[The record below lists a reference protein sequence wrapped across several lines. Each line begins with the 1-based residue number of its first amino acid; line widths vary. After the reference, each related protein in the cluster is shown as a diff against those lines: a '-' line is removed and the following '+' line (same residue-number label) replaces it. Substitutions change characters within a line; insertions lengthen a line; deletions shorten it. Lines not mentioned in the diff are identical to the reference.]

1 MFHVKRLFYWEKLLY
16 NRSTVRKDVYVKG
29 KQSLKKGRI
38 MSESTIAAISTPQ
51 GTGGI
56 SIVRMS
62 GGSSFDIIKRIFKPI
77 NKGVLDRDKDNRRM
91 RYGHIEKDGR
101 VYDEVMV
108 CFMKAPNTYTR
119 EDICEINCHG
129 SLISV
134 KEILNLLLDE
144 GCILAD
150 RGEFTK
156 RAFLNG
162 RIDLSQAEAVL
173 DIINSTNDLS
183 QRQGLRQLS
192 GFLKEKIDSIR
203 KVQLEALSR
212 IEYSINFTEDGED
225 LPLDDII
232 FYVDKANM
240 EVNKLLATANKGKL
254 IKEGIETTIIGKPNV
269 GKSSLLNVLLNE
281 NRAIVTD
288 IPGTTR
294 DSITEYINLG
304 NLTLKINDTAGIRET
319 VDKVE
324 KIGVERS
331 KKLAQDSD
339 LIIAIFDNSRELDKE
354 DRQILDMIRGK
365 NAIIILNKID
375 LDSKIKRE
383 DLGCGFKIIESS
395 MLNRVGIDKLEE
407 AIFSIFD
414 SKDLYKE
421 SLMITNLRHERLLN
435 SAKIKMES
443 ALKDIKNFV
452 PIDCVEVDLRSAYE
466 DLGLIVGETVSDEIM
481 DKVFREFCVGK

>member
-1 MFHVKRLFYWEKLLY
+1 
-16 NRSTVRKDVYVKG
+16 
-29 KQSLKKGRI
+29 

-51 GTGGI
+51 GSGGI

-62 GGSSFDIIKRIFKPI
+62 GDKSFDIIKKIFKPI
-77 NKGVLDRDKDNRRM
+77 NNRPLDIKKDNRMM

-101 VYDEVMV
+101 IFDEVMV
-108 CFMKAPNTYTR
+108 NFMKGPNTYTR

-129 SLISV
+129 SMISV
-134 KEILNLLLDE
+134 RDILNLLLDL
-144 GCILAD
+144 GCELAD

-173 DIINSTNDLS
+173 DIINSTNELS
-183 QRQGLRQLS
+183 QEQGLKQLS
-192 GFLKEKIDSIR
+192 GLLREKIEEIR
-203 KVQLEALSR
+203 KIELEALSR

-225 LPLDDII
+225 LPLDNIVE
-232 FYVDKANM
+232 YMDKAYD
-240 EVNKLLATANKGKL
+240 EIKKLLSTANKGKL
-254 IKEGIETTIIGKPNV
+254 VKDGIETTIIGKPNV

-319 VDKVE
+319 HDEVE
-324 KIGVERS
+324 KIGVQRS
-331 KKLAQDSD
+331 KDLAKDSD
-339 LIIAIFDNSRELDKE
+339 LIIAIFDKSRNLDDE
-354 DRQILDMIRGK
+354 DKIILDLLKGK
-365 NAIIILNKID
+365 NAIIILNKTD
-375 LDSKIKRE
+375 LDGKISKDDFDKS
-383 DLGCGFKIIESS
+383 FKIIETS
-395 MLNRVGIDKLEE
+395 MISRDGIDKLEG
-407 AIFSIFD
+407 AIFEIFD
-414 SKDLYKE
+414 SKELNKE

-435 SAKIKMES
+435 SSMKN
-443 ALKDIKNFV
+443 LKSSLDDIKAYV
-452 PIDCVEVDLRSAYE
+452 PIDCVEVDLRASYD
-466 DLGLIVGETVSDEIM
+466 DLGLIIGETVSDEIM

>member
-1 MFHVKRLFYWEKLLY
+1 
-16 NRSTVRKDVYVKG
+16 
-29 KQSLKKGRI
+29 

-51 GTGGI
+51 GSGGI

-62 GGSSFDIIKRIFKPI
+62 GDKSFDIIKKIFKPI
-77 NKGVLDRDKDNRRM
+77 NERALDRDKDNRMM

-101 VYDEVMV
+101 IYDEVMV
-108 CFMKAPNTYTR
+108 NFMKGPNTYTR

-129 SLISV
+129 SMISV
-134 KEILNLLLDE
+134 RDILNLLLDL
-144 GCILAD
+144 GCELAD

-173 DIINSTNDLS
+173 DIINSTNEIS
-183 QRQGLRQLS
+183 QKQGLKQLS
-192 GFLKEKIDSIR
+192 GLLREKIEEIR
-203 KVQLEALSR
+203 KIELEALSR

-225 LPLDDII
+225 LPLDDIVE
-232 FYVDKANM
+232 YMDRAND
-240 EVNKLLATANKGKL
+240 EITKLLSTANKGKL
-254 IKEGIETTIIGKPNV
+254 VKDGIETTIIGKPNV

-319 VDKVE
+319 HDEVE
-324 KIGVERS
+324 KIGVQRS
-331 KKLAQDSD
+331 KELAKGAD
-339 LIIAIFDNSRELDKE
+339 LIIAIFDRSRELDEE
-354 DRQILDMIRGK
+354 DKIILDLLKGK

-375 LDSKIKRE
+375 LDSKISKE
-383 DLGCGFKIIESS
+383 DFDKDFTIIETS
-395 MLNRVGIDKLEE
+395 MVSRDGIDKLEG
-407 AIFSIFD
+407 AIFDIFD
-414 SKDLYKE
+414 SKELNKE

-435 SAKIKMES
+435 SSKEKLQS
-443 ALKDIKNFV
+443 SLKDIKSFV
-452 PIDCVEVDLRSAYE
+452 PIDCVEVDLRSSYD
-466 DLGLIVGETVSDEIM
+466 DLGLIIGETVSDEIM

>member
-1 MFHVKRLFYWEKLLY
+1 
-16 NRSTVRKDVYVKG
+16 
-29 KQSLKKGRI
+29 

-51 GTGGI
+51 GSGGR

-62 GGSSFDIIKRIFKPI
+62 GDESFDIIKKIFKPI
-77 NKGVLDRDKDNRRM
+77 NERALDRDKDNRMM

-101 VYDEVMV
+101 IYDEVMIN
-108 CFMKAPNTYTR
+108 FMKGPNTYTR

-129 SLISV
+129 SMISV
-134 KEILNLLLDE
+134 RDILNLLLDL
-144 GCILAD
+144 GCELAD

-173 DIINSTNDLS
+173 DIINSTNEIS
-183 QRQGLRQLS
+183 QKQGLKQLS
-192 GFLKEKIDSIR
+192 GLLREKIEEIR
-203 KVQLEALSR
+203 KIELEALSR

-225 LPLDDII
+225 LPLDDIVE
-232 FYVDKANM
+232 YMDRAND
-240 EVNKLLATANKGKL
+240 EITKLLSTANKGKL
-254 IKEGIETTIIGKPNV
+254 VKDGIETTIIGKPNV

-319 VDKVE
+319 HDEVE
-324 KIGVERS
+324 KIGVQRS
-331 KKLAQDSD
+331 KELAKGAD
-339 LIIAIFDNSRELDKE
+339 LIIAIFDRSREIDEEDKI
-354 DRQILDMIRGK
+354 ILDLLKGK

-375 LDSKIKRE
+375 LDSKISKE
-383 DLGCGFKIIESS
+383 DFDKDFTIIETS
-395 MLNRVGIDKLEE
+395 MVSRDGIDKLEG
-407 AIFSIFD
+407 AIFDIFD
-414 SKDLYKE
+414 SKELNKE

-435 SAKIKMES
+435 SSKEKLQS
-443 ALKDIKNFV
+443 SLKDIKSFV
-452 PIDCVEVDLRSAYE
+452 PIDCVEVDLRSSYD
-466 DLGLIVGETVSDEIM
+466 DLGLIIGETVSDEIM

>member
-1 MFHVKRLFYWEKLLY
+1 
-16 NRSTVRKDVYVKG
+16 
-29 KQSLKKGRI
+29 

-51 GTGGI
+51 GSGGI

-62 GGSSFDIIKRIFKPI
+62 GDKSFDIIKKIFKPI
-77 NKGVLDRDKDNRRM
+77 NERALDRDKDNRMM

-101 VYDEVMV
+101 IYDEVMV
-108 CFMKAPNTYTR
+108 NFMKGPNTYTR

-129 SLISV
+129 SMISV
-134 KEILNLLLDE
+134 RDILNLLLDL
-144 GCILAD
+144 GCELAG

-173 DIINSTNDLS
+173 DIINSTNEIS
-183 QRQGLRQLS
+183 QKQGLKQLS
-192 GFLKEKIDSIR
+192 GLLREKIEEIR
-203 KVQLEALSR
+203 KIELEALSR

-225 LPLDDII
+225 LPLDDIVE
-232 FYVDKANM
+232 YMDRAND
-240 EVNKLLATANKGKL
+240 EITKLLSTANKGKL
-254 IKEGIETTIIGKPNV
+254 VKDGIETTIIGKPNV

-319 VDKVE
+319 HDEVE
-324 KIGVERS
+324 KIGVQRS
-331 KKLAQDSD
+331 KELAKGAD
-339 LIIAIFDNSRELDKE
+339 LIIAIFDRSRELDEE
-354 DRQILDMIRGK
+354 DKIILDLFKGK

-375 LDSKIKRE
+375 LDSKISKE
-383 DLGCGFKIIESS
+383 DFDKDFTIIETS
-395 MLNRVGIDKLEE
+395 MVSRDGIDKLEG
-407 AIFSIFD
+407 AIFDIFD
-414 SKDLYKE
+414 SKELNKE

-435 SAKIKMES
+435 SSKEKLQS
-443 ALKDIKNFV
+443 SLKDIKSFV
-452 PIDCVEVDLRSAYE
+452 PIDCVEVDLRSSYD
-466 DLGLIVGETVSDEIM
+466 DLGLIIGETVSDEIM
-481 DKVFREFCVGK
+481 DKVLREFCVGK

>member
-1 MFHVKRLFYWEKLLY
+1 
-16 NRSTVRKDVYVKG
+16 
-29 KQSLKKGRI
+29 

-51 GTGGI
+51 GSGGI

-62 GGSSFDIIKRIFKPI
+62 GDKSFDIIKKIFKPI
-77 NKGVLDRDKDNRRM
+77 NERALDRDKDNRMM

-101 VYDEVMV
+101 IYDEVMV
-108 CFMKAPNTYTR
+108 NFMKGPNTYTR

-129 SLISV
+129 SMISV
-134 KEILNLLLDE
+134 RDILNLLLDL
-144 GCILAD
+144 GCELAD

-173 DIINSTNDLS
+173 DIINSTNEIS
-183 QRQGLRQLS
+183 QKQGLKQLS
-192 GFLKEKIDSIR
+192 GLLREKIEEIR
-203 KVQLEALSR
+203 KIELEALSR

-225 LPLDDII
+225 LPLDDIVE
-232 FYVDKANM
+232 YMDRAND
-240 EVNKLLATANKGKL
+240 EITKLLSTANKGKL
-254 IKEGIETTIIGKPNV
+254 VKDGIETTIIGKPNV

-319 VDKVE
+319 HDEVE
-324 KIGVERS
+324 KIGVQRS
-331 KKLAQDSD
+331 KELAQGAD
-339 LIIAIFDNSRELDKE
+339 LIIAIFDRSRELDEE
-354 DRQILDMIRGK
+354 DKIILDLLKGK
-365 NAIIILNKID
+365 KAIIILNKID
-375 LDSKIKRE
+375 LDSKISKE
-383 DLGCGFKIIESS
+383 DFDKDFTIIETS
-395 MLNRVGIDKLEE
+395 MVSRDGIDKLEG
-407 AIFSIFD
+407 AIFDIFD
-414 SKDLYKE
+414 SKELNKE

-435 SAKIKMES
+435 SSKEKLQS
-443 ALKDIKNFV
+443 SLKDIKSFV
-452 PIDCVEVDLRSAYE
+452 PIDCVEVDLRSSYD
-466 DLGLIVGETVSDEIM
+466 DLGLIIGETVSDEIM

>member
-1 MFHVKRLFYWEKLLY
+1 
-16 NRSTVRKDVYVKG
+16 
-29 KQSLKKGRI
+29 

-51 GTGGI
+51 GSGGI

-62 GGSSFDIIKRIFKPI
+62 GDKSFDIIKKIFKPI
-77 NKGVLDRDKDNRRM
+77 NERALDRDKDNRMM

-101 VYDEVMV
+101 IYDEVMIN
-108 CFMKAPNTYTR
+108 FMKGPNTYTR

-129 SLISV
+129 SMISV
-134 KEILNLLLDE
+134 RDILNLLLDL
-144 GCILAD
+144 GCELAD

-173 DIINSTNDLS
+173 DIINSTNEIS
-183 QRQGLRQLS
+183 QKQGLKQLS
-192 GFLKEKIDSIR
+192 GLLREKIEEIR
-203 KVQLEALSR
+203 KIELEALSR

-225 LPLDDII
+225 LPLDDIVE
-232 FYVDKANM
+232 YMDRAND
-240 EVNKLLATANKGKL
+240 EITKLLSTANKGKL
-254 IKEGIETTIIGKPNV
+254 VKDGIETTIIGKPNV

-319 VDKVE
+319 HDEVE
-324 KIGVERS
+324 KIGVQRS
-331 KKLAQDSD
+331 KELAKGAD
-339 LIIAIFDNSRELDKE
+339 LIIAIFDRSREIDEEDKI
-354 DRQILDMIRGK
+354 ILDLLKGK

-375 LDSKIKRE
+375 LDSKISKE
-383 DLGCGFKIIESS
+383 DFDKDFTIIETS
-395 MLNRVGIDKLEE
+395 MVSRDGIDKLEG
-407 AIFSIFD
+407 AIFDIFD
-414 SKDLYKE
+414 SKELNKE

-435 SAKIKMES
+435 SSKEKLQS
-443 ALKDIKNFV
+443 SLKDIKSFV
-452 PIDCVEVDLRSAYE
+452 PIDCVEVDLRSSYD
-466 DLGLIVGETVSDEIM
+466 DLGLIIGETVSDEIM

>member
-1 MFHVKRLFYWEKLLY
+1 
-16 NRSTVRKDVYVKG
+16 
-29 KQSLKKGRI
+29 

-51 GTGGI
+51 GSGGI

-62 GGSSFDIIKRIFKPI
+62 GDKSFDIIKKIFKPI
-77 NKGVLDRDKDNRRM
+77 NERALDRDKDNRMM

-101 VYDEVMV
+101 IYDEVMV
-108 CFMKAPNTYTR
+108 NFMKGPNTYTR

-129 SLISV
+129 SMISV
-134 KEILNLLLDE
+134 RDILNLLLDL
-144 GCILAD
+144 GCELAD

-173 DIINSTNDLS
+173 DIINSTNEIS
-183 QRQGLRQLS
+183 QKQGLKQLS
-192 GFLKEKIDSIR
+192 GLLREKIEEIR
-203 KVQLEALSR
+203 KIELEALSR

-225 LPLDDII
+225 LPLDDIVE
-232 FYVDKANM
+232 YMDRAND
-240 EVNKLLATANKGKL
+240 EITKLLSTANKGKL
-254 IKEGIETTIIGKPNV
+254 VKDGIETTIIGKPNV

-319 VDKVE
+319 HDEVE
-324 KIGVERS
+324 KIGVQRS
-331 KKLAQDSD
+331 KELAKGAD
-339 LIIAIFDNSRELDKE
+339 LIIAIFDRSRELDEE
-354 DRQILDMIRGK
+354 DKIILDLLKGK

-375 LDSKIKRE
+375 LDSKISKE
-383 DLGCGFKIIESS
+383 DFDKDFTMIETS
-395 MLNRVGIDKLEE
+395 MVSRDGIDKLEG
-407 AIFSIFD
+407 AIFDIFD
-414 SKDLYKE
+414 SKELNKE

-435 SAKIKMES
+435 SSKEKLQS
-443 ALKDIKNFV
+443 SLKDIKAFV
-452 PIDCVEVDLRSAYE
+452 PIDCVEVDLRSSYD
-466 DLGLIVGETVSDEIM
+466 DLGLIIGETVSDEIM

>member
-1 MFHVKRLFYWEKLLY
+1 
-16 NRSTVRKDVYVKG
+16 
-29 KQSLKKGRI
+29 

-51 GTGGI
+51 GSGGI

-62 GGSSFDIIKRIFKPI
+62 GDKSFDIIKKIFKPI
-77 NKGVLDRDKDNRRM
+77 NNRALDKEKDNRMM

-101 VYDEVMV
+101 IFDEVMV
-108 CFMKAPNTYTR
+108 NFMKGPNTYTR

-129 SLISV
+129 SMISV
-134 KEILNLLLDE
+134 RDILNLLLDM
-144 GCILAD
+144 GCELAD

-173 DIINSTNDLS
+173 DIINSTNELS
-183 QRQGLRQLS
+183 QKQGLKHLS
-192 GFLKEKIDSIR
+192 GLLREKIEEIR
-203 KVQLEALSR
+203 NIELEALSR

-225 LPLDDII
+225 LPLDNII
-232 FYVDKANM
+232 AFMQKAYD
-240 EVNKLLATANKGKL
+240 EISKLLATANKGKL
-254 IKEGIETTIIGKPNV
+254 VKDGIETTIIGKPNV

-319 VDKVE
+319 HDEVE
-324 KIGVERS
+324 KIGVQRS
-331 KKLAQDSD
+331 KELAEDAD
-339 LIIAIFDNSRELDKE
+339 LIIAIFDRSRDLDDE
-354 DRQILDMIRGK
+354 DKMILDMLKGK

-375 LDSKIKRE
+375 LDSKISKS
-383 DLGCGFKIIESS
+383 DFDDSFKIIETS
-395 MLNRVGIDKLEE
+395 MVSRDGVDKLEG
-407 AIFSIFD
+407 AIFEIFD
-414 SKDLYKE
+414 SKELNKE

-435 SAKIKMES
+435 SSRKKLES
-443 ALKDIKNFV
+443 SLNDIKAYV
-452 PIDCVEVDLRSAYE
+452 PIDCVEVDLRSSYD
-466 DLGLIVGETVSDEIM
+466 DLGLIIGETVSDEIM

>member
-1 MFHVKRLFYWEKLLY
+1 
-16 NRSTVRKDVYVKG
+16 
-29 KQSLKKGRI
+29 

-51 GTGGI
+51 GSGGI

-62 GGSSFDIIKRIFKPI
+62 GDKSFDIIKKIFKPI
-77 NKGVLDRDKDNRRM
+77 NERALDRDKDNRMM

-101 VYDEVMV
+101 IYDEVMV
-108 CFMKAPNTYTR
+108 NFMKGPNTYTR

-129 SLISV
+129 SMISV
-134 KEILNLLLDE
+134 RDILNLLLDL
-144 GCILAD
+144 GCELAD

-173 DIINSTNDLS
+173 DIINSTNEIS
-183 QRQGLRQLS
+183 QKQGLKQLS
-192 GFLKEKIDSIR
+192 GLLREKIEEIR
-203 KVQLEALSR
+203 KIELEALSR

-225 LPLDDII
+225 LPLDDIVE
-232 FYVDKANM
+232 YMDRAND
-240 EVNKLLATANKGKL
+240 EITKLLSTANKGKL
-254 IKEGIETTIIGKPNV
+254 VKDGIETTIIGKPNV

-319 VDKVE
+319 HDEVE
-324 KIGVERS
+324 KIGVQRS
-331 KKLAQDSD
+331 KELAKGAD
-339 LIIAIFDNSRELDKE
+339 LIIAIFDRSREIDEEDKI
-354 DRQILDMIRGK
+354 ILDLLKGK

-375 LDSKIKRE
+375 LDSKISKE
-383 DLGCGFKIIESS
+383 DFDKDFTIIETS
-395 MLNRVGIDKLEE
+395 MVSRDGIDKLEG
-407 AIFSIFD
+407 AIFDIFD
-414 SKDLYKE
+414 SKELNKE

-435 SAKIKMES
+435 SSKEKLQS
-443 ALKDIKNFV
+443 SLKDIKSFV
-452 PIDCVEVDLRSAYE
+452 PIDCVEVDLRSSYD
-466 DLGLIVGETVSDEIM
+466 DLGLIIGETVSDEIM

>member
-1 MFHVKRLFYWEKLLY
+1 
-16 NRSTVRKDVYVKG
+16 
-29 KQSLKKGRI
+29 

-51 GTGGI
+51 GSGGI

-62 GGSSFDIIKRIFKPI
+62 GDKSFDIIKKIFKPI
-77 NKGVLDRDKDNRRM
+77 NNRPLDIKKDNRMM

-101 VYDEVMV
+101 IFDEVMV
-108 CFMKAPNTYTR
+108 NFMKGPNTYTR

-129 SLISV
+129 SMISV
-134 KEILNLLLDE
+134 RDILNLLLDL
-144 GCILAD
+144 GCELAD

-173 DIINSTNDLS
+173 DIINSTNELS
-183 QRQGLRQLS
+183 QEQGLKQLS
-192 GFLKEKIDSIR
+192 GLLREKIEEIR
-203 KVQLEALSR
+203 KIELEALSR

-225 LPLDDII
+225 LPLANIVE
-232 FYVDKANM
+232 YMDKAYD
-240 EVNKLLATANKGKL
+240 EIKKLLSTANKGKL
-254 IKEGIETTIIGKPNV
+254 VKDGIETTIIGKPNV

-319 VDKVE
+319 HDEVE
-324 KIGVERS
+324 KIGVQRS
-331 KKLAQDSD
+331 KDLAKDSD
-339 LIIAIFDNSRELDKE
+339 LIIAIFDKSRKLDDE
-354 DRQILDMIRGK
+354 DKIILDLLKGK
-365 NAIIILNKID
+365 NSIIILNKTD
-375 LDSKIKRE
+375 LVGKISKDDFDKS
-383 DLGCGFKIIESS
+383 FKIIETS
-395 MLNRVGIDKLEE
+395 MISRDGVDKLEG
-407 AIFSIFD
+407 AIFEIFD
-414 SKDLYKE
+414 SKELNKE

-435 SAKIKMES
+435 SSMKN
-443 ALKDIKNFV
+443 LKSSLNDIKAYV
-452 PIDCVEVDLRSAYE
+452 PIDCVEVDLRASYD
-466 DLGLIVGETVSDEIM
+466 DLGLIIGETVSDEIM